1 MRVLAVVL
9 AALAIVGCRNEPS
22 EPVPAAAPPS
32 VFVLMVD
39 TLRADYLGT
48 YGFDGPISPNLDRL
62 AAESIVFENC
72 SSVAPWTKP
81 AIASL
86 FTGLDPTVHR
96 VLTHDGRYGERGNR
110 RSAEPVETDILP
122 DAAVTLAEALQE
134 RGYAT
139 GAFVAN
145 PWINAKHGFAQGFDR
160 FDDRFADNA
169 TPAERVLEAAEKWL
183 VRFRNSERPV
193 FLYLHFMDVHD
204 PYDAP
209 DADVD
214 AVRGSPSFGA
224 ERSLEENQLPASA
237 VRHMRLL
244 RLPWTMSDEV
254 HSLREWRTRYAGG
267 IHAFDRRVG
276 PFLERLRADGWLERT
291 MIIVTSDHGEELF
304 EHGHWMHGHN
314 LFEHQL
320 AIPLMIRL
328 PNGTNGGMRNS
339 ALSSLVDIYPTVL
352 AAVGAPARGDVT
364 GFDLGPTWKA
374 PDAKAVRKVAFA
386 TGVKSKPQFHSVRDA
401 QHKLVQHLYSPEGIL
416 FDLSKD
422 PHEQHNIWRRQPTT
436 AFELS
441 DELDRHLA
449 ASARHAGVGRAAA
462 EIPPSVEERLRALG
476 YLE

>member
-1 MRVLAVVL
+1 MHWLAVVV
-9 AALAIVGCRNEPS
+9 AALAISGCRSQPTEP
-22 EPVPAAAPPS
+22 PPAVAPPS
-32 VFVLMVD
+32 VFLLMVD
-39 TLRADYLGT
+39 TLRADYLGA

-96 VLTHDGRYGERGNR
+96 VLTQDGRYGEAGNR
-110 RSAEPVETDILP
+110 RARVALETDVLP
-122 DAAVTLAEALQE
+122 DAAVTLAEALRDQ
-134 RGYAT
+134 GYAT

-169 TPAERVLEAAEKWL
+169 TPAERVIEAAEKWL
-183 VRFRNSERPV
+183 ARFRSAERPV

-209 DADVD
+209 EADVD
-214 AVRGSPSFGA
+214 AVRGSPSFGTEHRLA
-224 ERSLEENQLPASA
+224 EEQLPVSA

-244 RLPWTMSDEV
+244 RLPWTLSDEV

-267 IHAFDRRVG
+267 VRAFDRRIG
-276 PFLERLRADGWLERT
+276 PFLERLRAAGWLERT
-291 MIIVTSDHGEELF
+291 ILIVTSDHGEELF

-320 AIPLMIRL
+320 AIPLFVRM
-328 PNGTNGGMRNS
+328 PNGAGGGTRTS
-339 ALSSLVDIYPTVL
+339 ELSSLVDIFPTVL
-352 AAVGAPARGDVT
+352 AAVGAPARDDLT
-364 GFDLGPTWKA
+364 GFDLDPTWR
-374 PDAKAVRKVAFA
+374 PSGSTAVRTSAFA
-386 TGVKSKPQFHSVRDA
+386 TGVKSKPKLHSVRDA
-401 QHKLVQHLYSPEGIL
+401 RHKLVQDVDSAEGLL
-416 FDLSKD
+416 FDLSED
-422 PHEQHNIWRRQPTT
+422 LFEQRNIWRQQPTT
-436 AFELS
+436 AFALG

-449 ASARHAGVGRAAA
+449 ASARHAGVGREAAA
-462 EIPPSVEERLRALG
+462 IPPAVEERLRALG